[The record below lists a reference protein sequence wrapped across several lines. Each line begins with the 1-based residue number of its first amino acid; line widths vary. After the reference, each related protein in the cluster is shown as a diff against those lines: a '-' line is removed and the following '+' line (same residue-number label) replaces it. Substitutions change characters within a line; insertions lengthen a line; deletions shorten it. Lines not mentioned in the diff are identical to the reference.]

1 MHKPTSMLGPAS
13 GLPVVA
19 EAVGEEVVLGC
30 SSVALQVSGEL
41 LQGKDLPFRKPVKIG
56 KYRDSLLPAV
66 TDPLQRVEDQAVVL
80 ALRRFE
86 QLLGGLSSPT
96 ACGRQLRAVALD
108 VNGVR
113 PSEPSPNTGQFGLS
127 PDGKPSIPQVPL

>member
-1 MHKPTSMLGPAS
+1 MGSTPHQGAHHFWRCAECGCTSLPGPAS
-13 GLPVVA
+13 GLPVAA
-19 EAVGEEVVLGC
+19 EAAGEEVVLGC
-30 SSVALQVSGEL
+30 PSVALQLSGKL

-86 QLLGGLSSPT
+86 QLLGGFSFPA
-96 ACGRQLRAVALD
+96 ACGRQPRAVAFD
-108 VNGVR
+108 V
-113 PSEPSPNTGQFGLS
+113 PC
-127 PDGKPSIPQVPL
+127 VP